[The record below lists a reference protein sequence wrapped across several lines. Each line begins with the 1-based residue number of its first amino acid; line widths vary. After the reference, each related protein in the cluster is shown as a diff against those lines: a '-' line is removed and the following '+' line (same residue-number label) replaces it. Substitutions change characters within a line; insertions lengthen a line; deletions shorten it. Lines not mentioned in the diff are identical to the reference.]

1 MFQKYLEMSFV
12 KVVAISALL
21 FFVVVSIIKFI
32 IALFGGESASDVL
45 SNMFS
50 SKYLISN
57 LIGALIYGL
66 IITFYYKRKY
76 KK

>member
-1 MFQKYLEMSFV
+1 MIRKYLEMSFI

-32 IALFGGESASDVL
+32 IALFSGDSVSDIL
-45 SNMFS
+45 SNMVT
-50 SKYLISN
+50 SKYLVSN

>member
-1 MFQKYLEMSFV
+1 MFQKYLEMSFI
-12 KVVAISALL
+12 KVVGISALL

-32 IALFGGESASDVL
+32 IALFNGDGVSDIL
-45 SNMFS
+45 FNMAT
-50 SKYLISN
+50 SKYLVSN
-57 LIGALIYGL
+57 LMGALLYGL